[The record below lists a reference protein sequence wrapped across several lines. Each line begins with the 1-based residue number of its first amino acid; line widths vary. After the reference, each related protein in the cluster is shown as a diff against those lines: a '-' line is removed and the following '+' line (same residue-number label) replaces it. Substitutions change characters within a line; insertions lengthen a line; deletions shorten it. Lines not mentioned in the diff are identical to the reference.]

1 MTQSELRFRKL
12 NQAQHAGP
20 WEGQSR
26 KPGGRGGG
34 WGAAVGRQRE
44 LPNALFPPGRQSW
57 DTHSSPLPHSD
68 APSPPTP
75 RTPVLPEVPPPSTLP
90 ASHTLCVCSSSGTPR
105 EGPAGGTGGSGGPGG
120 SLGSRGRRR
129 KLYSAVPGRSFMAVK
144 SYQAQAEGE
153 ISLSK
158 GEKIK
163 GNRAGP
169 GQAEG
174 RAGEPTTQGED
185 SQGQTVLR
193 GLGCPMHSG
202 DPREALD
209 APLPQ
214 RSMKHSCPD
223 ATRREEVL
231 RQKKGNE
238 HLGDP
243 DTMPG
248 PVGVVPLQD
257 RPFRRVSGAPLTVEG
272 TVSQVK

>member
-26 KPGGRGGG
+26 KPRGRGGG
-34 WGAAVGRQRE
+34 QGGQQWAGRGSPQM
-44 LPNALFPPGRQSW
+44 P
-57 DTHSSPLPHSD
+57 SSPKDTRAGKPTQT
-68 APSPPTP
+68 PSPP
-75 RTPVLPEVPPPSTLP
+75 LMLHPPPPHGPLFSQRCPLPPLSP

-169 GQAEG
+169 GQAGERGSG
-174 RAGEPTTQGED
+174 RGADRSRTRQSRTNSALGPRL
-185 SQGQTVLR
+185 SS
-193 GLGCPMHSG
+193 GLWG
-202 DPREALD
+202 
-209 APLPQ
+209 PQ
-214 RSMKHSCPD
+214 RAPGRPSAPEEHETPIG
-223 ATRREEVL
+223 RRC
-231 RQKKGNE
+231 
-238 HLGDP
+238 
-243 DTMPG
+243 
-248 PVGVVPLQD
+248 
-257 RPFRRVSGAPLTVEG
+257 
-272 TVSQVK
+272 

>member
-12 NQAQHAGP
+12 NQARRAGP

-26 KPGGRGGG
+26 KPGGRGGAQ
-34 WGAAVGRQRE
+34 GAAVGRQRE
-44 LPNALFPPGRQSW
+44 PPNALFPQGCQSRE
-57 DTHSSPLPHSD
+57 THSPTLMLHLPPPHGPLFSQRRPLPPLS
-68 APSPPTP
+68 
-75 RTPVLPEVPPPSTLP
+75 P

-169 GQAEG
+169 GQAGGGEG
-174 RAGEPTTQGED
+174 QPGELTPQGRD
-185 SQGQTVLR
+185 GQGHTVLQ
-193 GLGCPMHSG
+193 GLEYPLHSG
-202 DPREALD
+202 GLREHRD
-209 APLPQ
+209 TP
-214 RSMKHSCPD
+214 S
-223 ATRREEVL
+223 T
-231 RQKKGNE
+231 
-238 HLGDP
+238 LG
-243 DTMPG
+243 
-248 PVGVVPLQD
+248 
-257 RPFRRVSGAPLTVEG
+257 
-272 TVSQVK
+272 